1 MRVQDIMTTDVVSIA
16 PDASIADAL
25 DLMTNSRV
33 SGLPVVD
40 AARHLVGIVSEADF
54 LRRLELGTAG
64 PSASWLTQFLLPGR
78 AAEVFTRARAYRVDE
93 VMRVNVVTI
102 DEEATLAEAVALME
116 RESVKRLPVIA
127 DGKLAGIL
135 TRADFV
141 RALAKLARRKYPV
154 NAISDDE
161 IRHRVRAEMRAQPWG
176 PVATVDVAVKDG
188 VVSLRGILTDERV
201 RTAMHALTEGVYGVA
216 AIEDHMRRAAIRSRC
231 MIWRRR
237 MSRRF

>member
-127 DGKLAGIL
+127 D
-135 TRADFV
+135 DFV

-216 AIEDHMRRAAIRSRC
+216 AIEDHMTCVEPLSGVAV
-231 MIWRRR
+231 
-237 MSRRF
+237 